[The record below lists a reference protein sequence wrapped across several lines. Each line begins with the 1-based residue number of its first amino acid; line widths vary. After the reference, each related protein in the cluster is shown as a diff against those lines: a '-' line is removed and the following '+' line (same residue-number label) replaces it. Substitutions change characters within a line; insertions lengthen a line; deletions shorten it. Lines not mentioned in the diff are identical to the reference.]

1 LIVREGSGLV
11 AGKCD
16 DVSHLAWRVSE
27 RRGESREGVGEKV
40 DDGQRSAAISYRKL
54 VEHAL

>member
-1 LIVREGSGLV
+1 MREGSGLV

-27 RRGESREGVGEKV
+27 RRGESRDRVGEKV